1 MAKIFINGFGRIGR
15 HIFRSGHNDP
25 DVEWVAINDLTDT
38 KTLAHLLK
46 HDSVHGKFDAEVDYT
61 ENSLI
66 VDGKEIKVFGEKDP
80 AKLPHEELGIDVV
93 VECTGLF
100 RKREDAK
107 KHLDAGA
114 KKVLISAPG
123 KNVDLSIV
131 RGVNEHD
138 YDPKKHHI
146 VSNASCTTNCLAPV
160 VKVLEDNFGI
170 ENGFMTTVHAYT
182 ADQRVVDAPHKD
194 LRRARTSGVNIIP
207 TTTGAAKAVTEVIPS
222 LKGKLD
228 GMAMRVPVPDG
239 SIVDFNCTLKQDVT
253 EEQLKELFRN
263 VSDNELKGVLE
274 YTEEPLVST
283 DIVHNPASSIVDG
296 TLTKVLDKRLV
307 KVIAWYDNEW
317 GYSNRMVD
325 MAKHLVHKF

>member
-1 MAKIFINGFGRIGR
+1 MTRVFINGFGRIGR
-15 HIFRSGHNDP
+15 HVLRAGFNEP
-25 DVEWVAINDLTDT
+25 DIEWVAINDLTDT

-46 HDSVHGKFDAEVDYT
+46 HDSVHGKFDADVQYNDD
-61 ENSLI
+61 SLI
-66 VDGKEIKVFGEKDP
+66 VDGKEIKVYGEKDP
-80 AKLPHEELGIDVV
+80 ASLPHKKLGIDVV
-93 VECTGLF
+93 VESTGLF
-100 RKREDAK
+100 RKREDAQ
-107 KHLDAGA
+107 KHIDAGA

-123 KNVDLSIV
+123 KNVDISLV
-131 RGVNEHD
+131 KGVNEHE
-138 YDPKKHHI
+138 YDPEEHHI
-146 VSNASCTTNCLAPV
+146 ISNASCTTNCLAPV

-170 ENGFMTTVHAYT
+170 EQGLMTTVHAYT

-194 LRRARTSGVNIIP
+194 LRRARTAGVNIIP

-239 SIVDFNCTLKQDVT
+239 SIVDFTCTLSKEVT
-253 EEQLKELFRN
+253 EEQLKELFQN
-263 VSDNELKGVLE
+263 VSGNELHEILE
-274 YTEEPLVST
+274 YSEEPLVST

-296 TLTKVLDKRLV
+296 SLTKVIEGKFV

-325 MAKHLVHKF
+325 ILKLLTP